1 MNVWPELLTGVVSAV
16 VTVLLLSYFFGDT
29 GLYRW
34 TLAIIVGVGAGY
46 AMAMV
51 LRYLHQIWIKPMLDP
66 ALPLEMRLYYA
77 IPILLGATLLFKGFP
92 RLSRLGNLAMAILL
106 GSGVA
111 VAFTGALLG
120 TVIPQIM
127 ATGGSLSKA
136 SGGHIINGFLVLVG
150 TIIALLAFSPR
161 QEPQREQAQVGQVWL
176 KRTSRYILI
185 IGLAVAYAGALTSA
199 LMLLVSRL
207 AFVVNWIFS
216 FFNIGS

>member
-1 MNVWPELLTGVVSAV
+1 MNVWPELLTGIVGAV

-51 LRYLHQIWIKPMLDP
+51 LRYLHQVWIRPMLDP
-66 ALPLEMRLYYA
+66 TLPLEMRLYYA

-92 RLSRLGNLAMAILL
+92 RVSRLGNLAMALLL

-127 ATGGSLSKA
+127 ATGGSLSRA
-136 SGGHIINGFLVLVG
+136 SGGNIINGFLVLVG
-150 TIIALLAFSPR
+150 TIVALLGFSPR
-161 QEPQREQAQVGQVWL
+161 PEPQREQAQAGQVWL
-176 KRTSRYILI
+176 KRISRYVLI

-216 FFNIGS
+216 FLNIGS

>member
-1 MNVWPELLTGVVSAV
+1 MNPWPELLTGAVSVV

-51 LRYLHQIWIKPMLDP
+51 LRYLQQVWVKPMLDST
-66 ALPLEMRLYYA
+66 LPLEMRLYYA
-77 IPILLGATLLFKGFP
+77 IPILLGATLLLKGFP
-92 RLSRLGNLAMAILL
+92 RLSHLGNLAMALLL

-127 ATGGSLSKA
+127 ATGSSLSPT
-136 SGGHIINGFLVLVG
+136 SGGSMLNGLLVLAG
-150 TIIALLAFSPR
+150 TIMALLGFSPR
-161 QEPQREQAQVGQVWL
+161 PEPQREQAHAGQVWL
-176 KRTSRYILI
+176 KRISRYVLI
-185 IGLAVAYAGALTSA
+185 IGLAVAYAGALTSS

-207 AFVVNWIFS
+207 ALVLNWIFS
-216 FFNIGS
+216 FLNIGS